1 MTTIP
6 PRLARVSKSVS
17 SWEEARQAS
26 LAAYRVW
33 YRSAPEIVQLYGLH
47 ISPSLVRYKI
57 RQDFERNRDSIT
69 DLSVM
74 NVMLLKNQQEYQET
88 MNLWKQEV
96 GERVRET
103 WLRIIEPHVMQ
114 WFKDFDNP
122 PQPKTFLE
130 KFYASRDDPKQLEP
144 TY

>member
-88 MNLWKQEV
+88 MNLWKQE
-96 GERVRET
+96 
-103 WLRIIEPHVMQ
+103 PHVMQ